1 MVFKVTNSLTNSTK
15 TEQNQ
20 DSLIRYLEEEHNR
33 ASNLNYTANIHISN
47 IDKKNQIISEISC
60 ELPFPSK
67 KQEIALFVSDFVSSS
82 GDNQKSKKI
91 NLPFFKGS
99 TPTVDP
105 VAPTETPKPA
115 DATPTPNPVTPTET
129 PKPTE
134 PTPTAD
140 PVAPT
145 ETPKPTEPTPTVDP
159 VVPADTPTPADATP
173 KKTGTYKAPATQ
185 PKNTNRSKLYKGI
198 SAVVLGF
205 TVCLLSINSVAL
217 LSTQK
222 KLANTID
229 KVEKQSEALEKSG
242 DNSTDVFS
250 RYFISNYLRDAKT
263 ANDFS
268 DNENLEKNGLSSP
281 SSASSIMLFS
291 KEKKGDK
298 YLMTYV
304 VTYTVDTNTFTNKMS
319 FEIKKSDKA
328 KFGYLVTSDKITL
341 SDYTK

>member
-67 KQEIALFVSDFVSSS
+67 QEIALFVSDFVSSS
-82 GDNQKSKKI
+82 GDNQKNKKI
-91 NLPFFKGS
+91 NLPFLKGS
-99 TPTVDP
+99 TPKTVETAPTETPLPPEVPTPDP
-105 VAPTETPKPA
+105 VAPTETPK
-115 DATPTPNPVTPTET
+115 
-129 PKPTE
+129 
-134 PTPTAD
+134 
-140 PVAPT
+140 
-145 ETPKPTEPTPTVDP
+145 
-159 VVPADTPTPADATP
+159 PADATP

-268 DNENLEKNGLSSP
+268 DNEKLEKNGLSSP

>member
-67 KQEIALFVSDFVSSS
+67 QEIALFVSDFVSSS
-82 GDNQKSKKI
+82 GDNQKNKKI
-91 NLPFFKGS
+91 NLPFLKGS
-99 TPTVDP
+99 TPKTVET
-105 VAPTETPKPA
+105 APTETPLPPEV
-115 DATPTPNPVTPTET
+115 PTP
-129 PKPTE
+129 
-134 PTPTAD
+134 D

-159 VVPADTPTPADATP
+159 VVPTETPTPADATP

-222 KLANTID
+222 KLAHTID

-263 ANDFS
+263 ASDFS
-268 DNENLEKNGLSSP
+268 DNEKLEKNGLSSP

-291 KEKKGDK
+291 KEQKGDK

>member
-67 KQEIALFVSDFVSSS
+67 QEIALFVSDFVSSS

-99 TPTVDP
+99 TPS
-105 VAPTETPKPA
+105 A
-115 DATPTPNPVTPTET
+115 DPVTPTET
-129 PKPTE
+129 PKITNA
-134 PTPTAD
+134 TPTAD

-159 VVPADTPTPADATP
+159 VVPAETPTPADATP

-268 DNENLEKNGLSSP
+268 DNEKLEKNGLSSP

>member
-67 KQEIALFVSDFVSSS
+67 QEIALFVSDFVSSS

-99 TPTVDP
+99 TPT
-105 VAPTETPKPA
+105 
-115 DATPTPNPVTPTET
+115 
-129 PKPTE
+129 
-134 PTPTAD
+134 AD

-159 VVPADTPTPADATP
+159 VTPTETPKITNATPTADPVAPTETPKPADAKP
-173 KKTGTYKAPATQ
+173 KKTGTYKAPTTQ

-268 DNENLEKNGLSSP
+268 DNEKLEKNGLSSP

>member
-67 KQEIALFVSDFVSSS
+67 QEISLFVSDFVSSS

-105 VAPTETPKPA
+105 VVPA
-115 DATPTPNPVTPTET
+115 ET

-134 PTPTAD
+134 L
-140 PVAPT
+140 
-145 ETPKPTEPTPTVDP
+145 TPTVDP
-159 VVPADTPTPADATP
+159 VTPTEIPKPADATP
-173 KKTGTYKAPATQ
+173 KKTGTYKVPATQ

-268 DNENLEKNGLSSP
+268 DNENLEKNGLSTP

>member
-67 KQEIALFVSDFVSSS
+67 QEIALFVSDFVSSS

-99 TPTVDP
+99 TPTADPVAPTETPKPTEATPTVDPVTPTETPKITNATPTADP

-115 DATPTPNPVTPTET
+115 DATP
-129 PKPTE
+129 
-134 PTPTAD
+134 
-140 PVAPT
+140 
-145 ETPKPTEPTPTVDP
+145 
-159 VVPADTPTPADATP
+159 
-173 KKTGTYKAPATQ
+173 KKTGTYKAPTTQ

-268 DNENLEKNGLSSP
+268 DNEKLEKNGLSSP

>member
-47 IDKKNQIISEISC
+47 IDKKNQVISEISC
-60 ELPFPSK
+60 ELPFPS

-91 NLPFFKGS
+91 NLPFLKGS
-99 TPTVDP
+99 TPKMVET
-105 VAPTETPKPA
+105 APTETPLP
-115 DATPTPNPVTPTET
+115 PEV
-129 PKPTE
+129 

-140 PVAPT
+140 PVAPA

-159 VVPADTPTPADATP
+159 VVPAETSTPADATP

-263 ANDFS
+263 ASDFS
-268 DNENLEKNGLSSP
+268 DNEKLEKNGLSSP

-291 KEKKGDK
+291 KEQKGDK

>member
-1 MVFKVTNSLTNSTK
+1 MYKR
-15 TEQNQ
+15 Q
-20 DSLIRYLEEEHNR
+20 EHNR

-67 KQEIALFVSDFVSSS
+67 QEIALFVSDFVSSS
-82 GDNQKSKKI
+82 GDNQKNKKI
-91 NLPFFKGS
+91 NLPFLKGS
-99 TPTVDP
+99 TPKTVET
-105 VAPTETPKPA
+105 APTETPLPPEV
-115 DATPTPNPVTPTET
+115 PTP
-129 PKPTE
+129 
-134 PTPTAD
+134 D

-159 VVPADTPTPADATP
+159 VVPAETPTPADATP

-222 KLANTID
+222 KLAHTID

-263 ANDFS
+263 ASDFS
-268 DNENLEKNGLSSP
+268 DNEKLEKNGLSSP

-291 KEKKGDK
+291 KEQKGDK

>member
-67 KQEIALFVSDFVSSS
+67 QEISLFVSDFVSSS

-105 VAPTETPKPA
+105 VAPTETPKP
-115 DATPTPNPVTPTET
+115 
-129 PKPTE
+129 TE
-134 PTPTAD
+134 PTPTVD
-140 PVAPT
+140 PVPPT

-159 VVPADTPTPADATP
+159 VTPTEKPKPADATP
-173 KKTGTYKAPATQ
+173 KKIGTYKVPATQ

-268 DNENLEKNGLSSP
+268 DNEKLEKNGLSSP

>member
-67 KQEIALFVSDFVSSS
+67 QEIALFVSDFVSSS
-82 GDNQKSKKI
+82 GDNQKNKKI
-91 NLPFFKGS
+91 NLPFLKGS
-99 TPTVDP
+99 TPKTVET
-105 VAPTETPKPA
+105 APTETPLPPEV
-115 DATPTPNPVTPTET
+115 PTPDPTSTPS
-129 PKPTE
+129 
-134 PTPTAD
+134 
-140 PVAPT
+140 

-159 VVPADTPTPADATP
+159 VAPTETPTPADATP

-222 KLANTID
+222 KLAHTID

-263 ANDFS
+263 ASDFS
-268 DNENLEKNGLSSP
+268 DNEKLEKNGLSSP

-291 KEKKGDK
+291 KEQKGDK

>member
-67 KQEIALFVSDFVSSS
+67 QEIALFVSDFVSSS

-99 TPTVDP
+99 TPTTV
-105 VAPTETPKPA
+105 ET
-115 DATPTPNPVTPTET
+115 
-129 PKPTE
+129 
-134 PTPTAD
+134 
-140 PVAPT
+140 APT

-159 VVPADTPTPADATP
+159 VTPTETPKITKPTTPEPTADPVAPTETPKPADATP

-185 PKNTNRSKLYKGI
+185 PKKTNRSKLYKGI

-268 DNENLEKNGLSSP
+268 DNEKLEKNGLSTP

>member
-67 KQEIALFVSDFVSSS
+67 QEISLFVSDFVSSS

-105 VAPTETPKPA
+105 VVPA
-115 DATPTPNPVTPTET
+115 ET

-134 PTPTAD
+134 LTPTVD
-140 PVAPT
+140 PVPPT

-159 VVPADTPTPADATP
+159 VAPTETPKPADAIP
-173 KKTGTYKAPATQ
+173 KKTGTYKVPATQ

-268 DNENLEKNGLSSP
+268 DNENLEKNGLSTP

>member
-47 IDKKNQIISEISC
+47 IDKKNQVISEISC
-60 ELPFPSK
+60 ELPFPS

-91 NLPFFKGS
+91 NLPFLKGS
-99 TPTVDP
+99 TPKMVET
-105 VAPTETPKPA
+105 APTETPLP
-115 DATPTPNPVTPTET
+115 PEV
-129 PKPTE
+129 PK
-134 PTPTAD
+134 PTAD

-159 VVPADTPTPADATP
+159 VVPAETPTPADATP

-229 KVEKQSEALEKSG
+229 KLEKQSEALEKSG

-263 ANDFS
+263 ASDFS
-268 DNENLEKNGLSSP
+268 DNEKLEKNGLSSP

-291 KEKKGDK
+291 KEQKGDK

-319 FEIKKSDKA
+319 FEIEKSDKA

>member
-67 KQEIALFVSDFVSSS
+67 QEIALFVSDFVSSS

-99 TPTVDP
+99 TPT
-105 VAPTETPKPA
+105 
-115 DATPTPNPVTPTET
+115 
-129 PKPTE
+129 
-134 PTPTAD
+134 AD

-159 VVPADTPTPADATP
+159 VTPTETPKITKPTTPAPTVDPVAPTETPKPADATP
-173 KKTGTYKAPATQ
+173 KKTGTYKAPTTQ

-268 DNENLEKNGLSSP
+268 DNEKLEKNGLSSP

>member
-47 IDKKNQIISEISC
+47 IDKKNQVISEISC
-60 ELPFPSK
+60 ELPFPS

-91 NLPFFKGS
+91 NLPFLKGS
-99 TPTVDP
+99 TPKMVET
-105 VAPTETPKPA
+105 APTETPLP
-115 DATPTPNPVTPTET
+115 PEV
-129 PKPTE
+129 

-140 PVAPT
+140 PVAPA

-159 VVPADTPTPADATP
+159 VAPAETPTPADATP

-263 ANDFS
+263 ASDFS
-268 DNENLEKNGLSSP
+268 DNEKLEKNGLSSP

-291 KEKKGDK
+291 KEQKGDK

>member
-67 KQEIALFVSDFVSSS
+67 QEISLFVSDFVSSS

-105 VAPTETPKPA
+105 VVPA
-115 DATPTPNPVTPTET
+115 DT

-134 PTPTAD
+134 PTPTVD
-140 PVAPT
+140 PVPPT

-159 VVPADTPTPADATP
+159 VTPTETPKPADATP
-173 KKTGTYKAPATQ
+173 KKTGTYQAPATQ

-268 DNENLEKNGLSSP
+268 DNEKLEKNGLSSP

>member
-67 KQEIALFVSDFVSSS
+67 QEISLFVSDFVSSS

-105 VAPTETPKPA
+105 VVPAETPKPTELTPTVDPVTPTETPKPA
-115 DATPTPNPVTPTET
+115 DATS
-129 PKPTE
+129 
-134 PTPTAD
+134 
-140 PVAPT
+140 
-145 ETPKPTEPTPTVDP
+145 
-159 VVPADTPTPADATP
+159 
-173 KKTGTYKAPATQ
+173 KKTGTYQAPATQ

-268 DNENLEKNGLSSP
+268 DNENLEKNGLSTP

>member
-67 KQEIALFVSDFVSSS
+67 QEISLFVSDFVSSS

-105 VAPTETPKPA
+105 VVPAETPKPTEL
-115 DATPTPNPVTPTET
+115 TPTVDPVTPTET

-134 PTPTAD
+134 L
-140 PVAPT
+140 
-145 ETPKPTEPTPTVDP
+145 TPTVDP
-159 VVPADTPTPADATP
+159 VTPTETPKPADATP
-173 KKTGTYKAPATQ
+173 KKTGTYKVPATQ

-268 DNENLEKNGLSSP
+268 DNENLEKNGLSTP

>member
-67 KQEIALFVSDFVSSS
+67 QEIALFVSDFVSSS

-99 TPTVDP
+99 TQ
-105 VAPTETPKPA
+105 
-115 DATPTPNPVTPTET
+115 
-129 PKPTE
+129 
-134 PTPTAD
+134 TAD

-159 VVPADTPTPADATP
+159 VTPTETPKITKPTTPEPTADPVAPAETPTPADATP

-268 DNENLEKNGLSSP
+268 DNEKLEKNGLSTP

>member
-67 KQEIALFVSDFVSSS
+67 QEIALFVSDFVSSS
-82 GDNQKSKKI
+82 GENQKSKKI

-105 VAPTETPKPA
+105 VVPTETPKPA
-115 DATPTPNPVTPTET
+115 EPTPTPNPVTPTEI
-129 PKPTE
+129 PK
-134 PTPTAD
+134 
-140 PVAPT
+140 
-145 ETPKPTEPTPTVDP
+145 
-159 VVPADTPTPADATP
+159 PADATP
-173 KKTGTYKAPATQ
+173 KKTGTYQAPATQ

-268 DNENLEKNGLSSP
+268 DNEKLEKNGLSSP

>member
-67 KQEIALFVSDFVSSS
+67 QEIALFVSDFVSSS
-82 GDNQKSKKI
+82 GDNQKNKKI
-91 NLPFFKGS
+91 NLPFLKGS
-99 TPTVDP
+99 TPKTVETAPTETPLPPEVPTTADP

-115 DATPTPNPVTPTET
+115 DATP
-129 PKPTE
+129 
-134 PTPTAD
+134 
-140 PVAPT
+140 
-145 ETPKPTEPTPTVDP
+145 
-159 VVPADTPTPADATP
+159 
-173 KKTGTYKAPATQ
+173 KKTGTYKVPATQ

-268 DNENLEKNGLSSP
+268 DNENLEKNGLSTP

>member
-47 IDKKNQIISEISC
+47 IDKKNQVISEISC
-60 ELPFPSK
+60 ELPFPS

-91 NLPFFKGS
+91 NLPFLKGS
-99 TPTVDP
+99 TPKTVET
-105 VAPTETPKPA
+105 APTETPLPPEV
-115 DATPTPNPVTPTET
+115 PT
-129 PKPTE
+129 
-134 PTPTAD
+134 TAD

-159 VVPADTPTPADATP
+159 VVPTETPKPADATP
-173 KKTGTYKAPATQ
+173 KKTGTYKVPATQ

-198 SAVVLGF
+198 SVVVLGF

-263 ANDFS
+263 ASDFS
-268 DNENLEKNGLSSP
+268 DNEKLEKNGLSSP

-291 KEKKGDK
+291 KEQKGDK

>member
-67 KQEIALFVSDFVSSS
+67 QEIALFVSDFVSSS
-82 GDNQKSKKI
+82 GDNQKNKKI
-91 NLPFFKGS
+91 NLPFLKGS
-99 TPTVDP
+99 TPKTVET
-105 VAPTETPKPA
+105 APTETPLPPEV
-115 DATPTPNPVTPTET
+115 PT
-129 PKPTE
+129 
-134 PTPTAD
+134 TAD

-159 VVPADTPTPADATP
+159 VVPTETPKPADATP
-173 KKTGTYKAPATQ
+173 KKTGTYKVPATQ
-185 PKNTNRSKLYKGI
+185 PKNTKRSKLYKGI

-268 DNENLEKNGLSSP
+268 DNENLEKNGLSTP

>member
-67 KQEIALFVSDFVSSS
+67 QEISLFVSDFVSSS

-105 VAPTETPKPA
+105 VVPA
-115 DATPTPNPVTPTET
+115 
-129 PKPTE
+129 
-134 PTPTAD
+134 
-140 PVAPT
+140 

-159 VVPADTPTPADATP
+159 VPPTETPKPTEPTPTTVETAPTETPKPADATP
-173 KKTGTYKAPATQ
+173 KKTGTYKVPATQ

-263 ANDFS
+263 ASDFS
-268 DNENLEKNGLSSP
+268 DNEKLEKNGLSSP

-291 KEKKGDK
+291 KEQNGDK

>member
-47 IDKKNQIISEISC
+47 IDKKNQVISEISC
-60 ELPFPSK
+60 ELPFPS

-91 NLPFFKGS
+91 NLPFLKGS
-99 TPTVDP
+99 TPKMVET
-105 VAPTETPKPA
+105 APTETPLP
-115 DATPTPNPVTPTET
+115 PEV
-129 PKPTE
+129 

-140 PVAPT
+140 PVAPA

-159 VVPADTPTPADATP
+159 VVPTETPKPADATP

-263 ANDFS
+263 ASDFS
-268 DNENLEKNGLSSP
+268 DNEKLEKNGLSSP

-291 KEKKGDK
+291 KEQKGDK

>member
-67 KQEIALFVSDFVSSS
+67 QEIALFVSDFVSSS

-91 NLPFFKGS
+91 NLPFLKGS
-99 TPTVDP
+99 TPKTVET
-105 VAPTETPKPA
+105 APTETPLP
-115 DATPTPNPVTPTET
+115 PQV
-129 PKPTE
+129 
-134 PTPTAD
+134 PTAD

-145 ETPKPTEPTPTVDP
+145 ETPKSTEPTPTVDP
-159 VVPADTPTPADATP
+159 VVPAETPTPADATP

-222 KLANTID
+222 KLAHTID

-263 ANDFS
+263 ASDFS
-268 DNENLEKNGLSSP
+268 DNEKLEKNGLSSP

-291 KEKKGDK
+291 KEQKGDK